1 MSTDRAKRR
10 RRPRR
15 RPSHA
20 LLAVQ
25 IRRWGLVAII
35 ALVAAGAVI
44 AALQR

>member
-15 RPSHA
+15 RLSHA

-25 IRRWGLVAII
+25 IRRWGLVTII
-35 ALVAAGAVI
+35 ALVAVGAVI
-44 AALQR
+44 AAFSR